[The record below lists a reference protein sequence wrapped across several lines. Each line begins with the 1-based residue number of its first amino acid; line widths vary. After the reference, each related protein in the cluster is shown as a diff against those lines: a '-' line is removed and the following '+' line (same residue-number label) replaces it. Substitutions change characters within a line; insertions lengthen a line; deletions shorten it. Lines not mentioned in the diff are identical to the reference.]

1 MSVEQTSPVESAASA
16 QDRKHDAWIRWT
28 DPWLVSAAVASVPLF
43 LMESR
48 VGPSALTAV
57 QIANWAIWG
66 FFAADLGV
74 RLVLT
79 EMAPARYL
87 RRYWFDVA
95 IVVLAL
101 IPVVRPLRV
110 LRSARVLRLLR
121 LTTGMSFLAALWHG
135 RGRRA
140 WRSLRGG
147 NALIVV
153 FVVVVVAPILVWLVE
168 RAGGGQIDTLGE
180 SLWWGAATITTVGYG
195 DVAPVTWL
203 GRSIAVVLMLAG
215 ITGFGVVTANMAAR
229 FTRTDS
235 LPSAPVALAQLA
247 QFEAAVLSQGLSQS
261 QHVQARQA
269 VETLHRLIGSS
280 EDSR

>member
-1 MSVEQTSPVESAASA
+1 M
-16 QDRKHDAWIRWT
+16 
-28 DPWLVSAAVASVPLF
+28 PLF
-43 LMESR
+43 LIEGR
-48 VGPSALTAV
+48 VGPTAFAVV

-66 FFAADLGV
+66 FFAVDLGV

-79 EMAPARYL
+79 DMAPVRYL

-101 IPVVRPLRV
+101 IPVVRPLRL

-140 WRSLRGG
+140 WKSLRGG

-153 FVVVVVAPILVWLVE
+153 LAVVVVAPILVWLAE
-168 RAGGGQIDTLGE
+168 RAGGGPIDTLGE

-215 ITGFGVVTANMAAR
+215 ITGFGVVTANLAAR
-229 FTRTDS
+229 FTRTGDQQPA
-235 LPSAPVALAQLA
+235 LAALAQLGHC
-247 QFEAAVLSQGLSQS
+247 EAAILSQS
-261 QHVQARQA
+261 LTESEHAQARQA
-269 VETLHRLIGSS
+269 VGTLRGFIGSS
-280 EDSR
+280 RDSR